1 MSDSKIA
8 ARYAKSLY
16 DKASETGVLESVASD
31 IHSLNEIA
39 NSNRDFVKFLQSPLI
54 TRQTKKATLEK
65 IFASF
70 NKETTRLFTLMAD
83 KSRESLIGFVG
94 SEFTKIYNKLHGI
107 AVASVT
113 SAAPLDAES
122 LSKVELYVKANTGAN
137 VVEITATVDTNLVGG
152 MMIMFDGKIYDSSIA
167 TQIKKIKT
175 ELNIA

>member
-1 MSDSKIA
+1 MSESKIA

-16 DKASETGVLESVASD
+16 DKASESGVLESVASD

-39 NSNRDFVKFLQSPLI
+39 RSNRDFIKFLQSPLI

-65 IFASF
+65 IFSSF
-70 NKETTRLFTLMAD
+70 NKETTNLFSLMAE
-83 KSRESLIGFVG
+83 KSRENLIGFVG
-94 SEFTKIYNKLHGI
+94 TEFTKIYNKIHGI
-107 AVASVT
+107 TVASVT
-113 SAAPLDAES
+113 SAAPLDADS
-122 LSKVELYVKANTGAN
+122 LAKVELFVKANTGAN
-137 VVEITATVDTNLVGG
+137 AVEITSTVDAKLVGG